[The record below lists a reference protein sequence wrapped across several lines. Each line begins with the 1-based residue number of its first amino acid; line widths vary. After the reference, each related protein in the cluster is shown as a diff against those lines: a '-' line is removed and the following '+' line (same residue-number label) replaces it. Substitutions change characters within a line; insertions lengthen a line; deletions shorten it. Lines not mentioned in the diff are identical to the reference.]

1 MTRPPAQQLQTCCT
15 VVSSPWSS
23 RASVAPGMKYLL
35 ISCSVTSAPHWIPLW
50 LLGCSLLDVD
60 VIRVMSCVLCCRAEC
75 GHTQESCS
83 HHDFVMTSST
93 FRNGKTIWRVVKHL
107 CLRAGADPLWYSEH
121 PNIISLHV
129 MYKKSTICIQI
140 LLWFIIFPF
149 YFDVALLLMLCCVI
163 MMCYVSIAQI
173 LPLTMMVA
181 TTDERF
187 SERSRHRVI

>member
-1 MTRPPAQQLQTCCT
+1 MTRPPARQWQTCCT
-15 VVSSPWSS
+15 VASSPWSS
-23 RASVAPGMKYLL
+23 RASVAPGMKYLFINML
-35 ISCSVTSAPHWIPLW
+35 HIESLYGCLAAPCSMSMLSESCHV
-50 LLGCSLLDVD
+50 
-60 VIRVMSCVLCCRAEC
+60 SCVAEQNAAILKNLVITMILLWPALLSGMASQC
-75 GHTQESCS
+75 GESWS
-83 HHDFVMTSST
+83 RMP
-93 FRNGKTIWRVVKHL
+93 HL
-107 CLRAGADPLWYSEH
+107 RLRAGADPLWYSQH